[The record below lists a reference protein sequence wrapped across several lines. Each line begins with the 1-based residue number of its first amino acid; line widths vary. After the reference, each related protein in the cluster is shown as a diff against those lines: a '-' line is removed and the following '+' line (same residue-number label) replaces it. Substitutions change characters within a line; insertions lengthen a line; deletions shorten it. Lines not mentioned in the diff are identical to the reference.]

1 MTIIEPYRQFAD
13 ARGRML
19 GVIND
24 GQWEEINFIETAA
37 GQVRGGHL
45 HRETRELFLI
55 ISGTIRVRI
64 VRDGVET
71 LHTFGAGDV
80 FVVEPGEAHWFESL
94 TSCTWINVL
103 SKRID
108 QNCPDIIPVSAA
120 PAA

>member
-1 MTIIEPYRQFAD
+1 MTILEPYRQFAD

-24 GQWEEINFIETAA
+24 GLWEEINFVETVA
-37 GQVRGGHL
+37 GQVRGGHY

-55 ISGTIRVRI
+55 LGGDIRVRI
-64 VRDGVET
+64 ARDGVESQ
-71 LHTFGAGDV
+71 HDFGPGAI
-80 FVVEPGEAHWFESL
+80 FIIEPGEAHWFDAL
-94 TSCTWINVL
+94 TPCTWINVL

-108 QNCPDIIPVSAA
+108 QSCPDIIPVSAA